1 VRICAYA
8 ERGIAATLLAPS
20 HPMHAPRLSVALLA
34 ALSLAVA
41 GCGEELQDSGIPDG
55 SETGQSAAAAP
66 TGTTP
71 AAPVEDAAKTYADGK
86 AVEPVKNA
94 KDLDKKPGIPK
105 PSGKPGAALVVKDL
119 VVGEG
124 PEAKSGDALTV
135 RYVGVSYATGKEFD
149 ASWKTEENMFPFS
162 LGQGGVIPGW
172 DKGIVG
178 MKAGGRRELVI
189 PPDLAYGDAG
199 SGANIKPGETLVF
212 VVDLKKIG

>member
-1 VRICAYA
+1 
-8 ERGIAATLLAPS
+8 
-20 HPMHAPRLSVALLA
+20 M
-34 ALSLAVA
+34 
-41 GCGEELQDSGIPDG
+41 
-55 SETGQSAAAAP
+55 
-66 TGTTP
+66 
-71 AAPVEDAAKTYADGK
+71 
-86 AVEPVKNA
+86 KNA
-94 KDLDKKPGIPK
+94 KDLEKKPGIPK
-105 PSGKPGAALVVKDL
+105 PSGKPGKALVVKDL

-149 ASWKTEENMFPFS
+149 ASWKTAENMFPFT

-189 PPDLAYGDAG
+189 PPDLAYGDQG
-199 SGANIKPGETLVF
+199 QGDIKPGATLVF